1 MVTERLT
8 NHTAG
13 RFVTRLAATGGSV
26 AWERVRRPMAH
37 TATEVPRSAE
47 AITPEW
53 LTAVLCRDHPGAAV
67 ISYSV
72 AGGSSGTSTRAAL
85 RLVYNGAGADAGLAT
100 KLYAKTTTSLT
111 QRLVLGLAQ
120 VIDGEIEFFNR
131 IRPRLDIESPQGY
144 FSALDQRTWR
154 SISVLED
161 VAATKAATF
170 LHATSRISRQNI
182 EGLLAGLA
190 GMHGTMWRDHEV
202 ERADSWM
209 KTPLDHLRNISSFI
223 SMRKRS
229 AVGAHRARAVIPPP
243 LLARI
248 DDLWQGFERSMAYA
262 TEAPMTFLHGDAHV
276 GNTYITGD
284 GRMGWTDWQVCLRG
298 SWAYDV
304 AYILATAL
312 EVEDRR
318 AWERDLLSF
327 YLEHLARAGGEAPE
341 LEEAW
346 QTYRRHL
353 FYPYYAWAFTIGRSA
368 LQPKMQP
375 VEVCLPIIERAS
387 TAIHDLGALEA
398 VGV

>member
-1 MVTERLT
+1 MRI
-8 NHTAG
+8 AG

-26 AWERVRRPMAH
+26 VGEKLRRPMAH
-37 TATEVPRSAE
+37 DALDVPRSAE
-47 AITPEW
+47 AMTPEW

-67 ISYSV
+67 VSYSV
-72 AGGSSGTSTRAAL
+72 PSGSSGTSTRAAV
-85 RLVYNGAGADAGLAT
+85 RVVYNDAGEKAGLPT
-100 KLYAKTTTSLT
+100 ELYAKTTTSLT

-131 IRPRLDIESPQGY
+131 IRPRLDIESPRGY

-154 SISVLED
+154 SISVIED
-161 VAATKAATF
+161 VAATKSATF
-170 LHATSRISRQNI
+170 LHATSRISRPNI

-202 ERADSWM
+202 ERADTWM

-229 AVGAHRARAVIPPP
+229 AVGAQRARSVIPAP
-243 LLARI
+243 LLGRI
-248 DDLWQGFERSMAYA
+248 DDLWLGFERSMAYA
-262 TEAPMTFLHGDAHV
+262 TQAPMTFLHGDAHV

-298 SWAYDV
+298 CWAYDV

-318 AWERDLLSF
+318 AWERDLLTF
-327 YLEHLARAGGEAPE
+327 YLEHLALAGGQGPE
-341 LEEAW
+341 FEEAW

-353 FYPYYAWAFTIGRSA
+353 FYPYFAWAFTIGRSA

-375 VEVCLPIIERAS
+375 VELCLPIIERTS
-387 TAIHDLGALEA
+387 TAIDDLAALEA